1 MSSRPSGPRLSQTS
15 FVVLG
20 LIERAEP
27 ATPYDLKQLAALS
40 TSNFWT
46 VPHTQLYT
54 ECERLAGEGLLDE
67 TREQTG
73 RRRRSYRLT
82 RGGRKVLDRWR
93 AEPTGELY
101 ELRDEG
107 LLKLFFGADPV
118 KLAQTQLE
126 AHSGRLA
133 GYEALLGELGEHMT
147 EGQRLALE
155 AGIAHEKEFVRFW
168 RRLARGAGEQ
178 GTAAA
183 G

>member
-1 MSSRPSGPRLSQTS
+1 MSSPKPAPRLSQTS

-20 LIERAEP
+20 LIEHAEP
-27 ATPYDLKQLAALS
+27 ATPYDLKRLAALS

-54 ECERLAGEGLLDE
+54 ECERLAGEGLLSE

-82 RGGRKVLDRWR
+82 RSGRQALARWR
-93 AEPTGELY
+93 AEPAGELY

-118 KLAQTQLE
+118 KLAQAQLE
-126 AHSGRLA
+126 AHTARLA
-133 GYEALLGELGEHMT
+133 SYEALMAHAGDRMP
-147 EGQRLALE
+147 EGQRLALD
-155 AGIAHEKEFVRFW
+155 AGIAHERQFMRFW
-168 RRLARGAGEQ
+168 RRLAAS
-178 GTAAA
+178 
-183 G
+183 

>member
-1 MSSRPSGPRLSQTS
+1 
-15 FVVLG
+15 VLG
-20 LIERAEP
+20 LIEEAEP
-27 ATPYDLKQLAALS
+27 ATPYDLKQLAAIS

-54 ECERLAGEGLLDE
+54 ECERLAREGLLDE

-82 RGGRKVLDRWR
+82 RAGRDVLDRWR

-118 KLAQTQLE
+118 TLAQTQLQ
-126 AHSGRLA
+126 AHNRRLA
-133 GYEALLGELGEHMT
+133 DYEVLLRDHGAHMPD
-147 EGQRLALE
+147 GQRLALE
-155 AGIAHEKEFVRFW
+155 AGIAHEKQFLRFW
-168 RRLARGAGEQ
+168 RRLAPGED
-178 GTAAA
+178 G

>member
-1 MSSRPSGPRLSQTS
+1 M
-15 FVVLG
+15 VLG
-20 LIERAEP
+20 LIEQAEP
-27 ATPYDLKQLAALS
+27 ATPYELKQLAALS

-82 RGGRKVLDRWR
+82 PEGRRALARWR
-93 AEPTGELY
+93 SEPTGELY

-107 LLKLFFGADPV
+107 LLKLFFGADPAE
-118 KLAQTQLE
+118 LAQTQLE
-126 AHSGRLA
+126 AHAARLA
-133 GYEALLGELGEHMT
+133 GYEALLRELGGQMA

-155 AGIAHEKEFVRFW
+155 AGIGHEKEFVRFW
-168 RRLARGAGEQ
+168 RALDGRVD
-178 GTAAA
+178 
-183 G
+183 